1 MGYQLKVLGFY
12 FCTFG
17 EFDFSSDLAGR
28 IDSDSLISRADVFKI
43 IKEIH
48 DLNLKWTEEE
58 ILGAWTKSRS
68 AKSDKCSLQSREKVK
83 LLKIN
88 QRFIII

>member
-1 MGYQLKVLGFY
+1 M
-12 FCTFG
+12 
-17 EFDFSSDLAGR
+17 
-28 IDSDSLISRADVFKI
+28 FKI

-48 DLNLKWTEEE
+48 DLNIKWTEEE
-58 ILGAWTKSRS
+58 ILGAWKKSRS

-88 QRFIII
+88 QMLKSIITSSDIHSV

>member
-1 MGYQLKVLGFY
+1 MTFIFG
-12 FCTFG
+12 TFG

-28 IDSDSLISRADVFKI
+28 LDSDGQISRADVFKI

-48 DLNLKWTEEE
+48 NLNLKWTEEE

-88 QRFIII
+88 RLNQ